1 MACATP
7 GACASSSS
15 LSYVAFMVDREVDL
29 DNLITLRPTD
39 IITPGFQRQEVLVS
53 WLQLA
58 PIFCTGAGVSGDLQS
73 RFRLTVANRYF
84 DLLQDLLRGKW
95 PGRRCGKVSLCLLS
109 LCLVSLVSLSCLSL
123 ALSLS
128 RSLSLSQSVAGC
140 VSLSPSHAHD
150 ACTPHQIQS
159 PTSI

>member
-1 MACATP
+1 
-7 GACASSSS
+7 
-15 LSYVAFMVDREVDL
+15 MVDSEVDL
-29 DNLITLRPTD
+29 DNLITLSPAD
-39 IITPGFQRQEVLVS
+39 IITPGFRRQEVLVS

-58 PIFCTGAGVSGDLQS
+58 PIFCRGAGVSGDLQS

-84 DLLQDLLRGKW
+84 DLLQDLLRDKW